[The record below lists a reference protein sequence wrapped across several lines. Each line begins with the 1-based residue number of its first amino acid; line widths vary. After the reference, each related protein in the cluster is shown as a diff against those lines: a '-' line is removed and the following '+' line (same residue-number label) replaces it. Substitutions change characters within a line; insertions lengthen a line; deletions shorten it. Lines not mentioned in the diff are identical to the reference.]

1 MTPGR
6 DAEEGSWRDSP
17 GDGMNRNGGRGS
29 QGRAQVK
36 DHDQSGRGT
45 PGPVSGQEA
54 ERRAGPEALGD
65 SADGVRGWVG
75 AAGLTQYQES
85 ESLSLKP
92 LAKGLLAIFSWVI
105 CRGESAVMGQP

>member
-1 MTPGR
+1 M
-6 DAEEGSWRDSP
+6 
-17 GDGMNRNGGRGS
+17 
-29 QGRAQVK
+29 
-36 DHDQSGRGT
+36 
-45 PGPVSGQEA
+45 
-54 ERRAGPEALGD
+54 
-65 SADGVRGWVG
+65 GVRGWVG